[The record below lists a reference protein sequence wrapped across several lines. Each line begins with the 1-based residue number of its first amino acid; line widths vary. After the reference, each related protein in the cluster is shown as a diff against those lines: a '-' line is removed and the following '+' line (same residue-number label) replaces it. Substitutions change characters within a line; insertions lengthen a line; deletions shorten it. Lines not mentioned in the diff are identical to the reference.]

1 MFRIMFRFHEG
12 FNSDKDMRHICGVT
26 VKKNIPPSILTMIIE
41 KISKPDFWQYAVYS
55 QTIRAY
61 QINKK
66 TTTISK
72 DTWGAKGKF
81 NDDEIVNL
89 QTFQ

>member
-1 MFRIMFRFHEG
+1 MFPFREG
-12 FNSDKDMRHICGVT
+12 LNSDKDMRHICGVT
-26 VKKNIPPSILTMIIE
+26 VKKNIPPSILTILL
-41 KISKPDFWQYAVYS
+41 KKSPSLNFWQYAVYS

-66 TTTISK
+66 TTTISQ

-89 QTFQ
+89 RTFQ